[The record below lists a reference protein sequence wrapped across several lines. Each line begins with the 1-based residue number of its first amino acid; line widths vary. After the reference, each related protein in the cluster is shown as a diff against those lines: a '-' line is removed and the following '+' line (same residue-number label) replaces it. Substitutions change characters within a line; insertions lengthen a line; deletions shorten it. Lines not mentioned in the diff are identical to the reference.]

1 MPDRKK
7 ANYVLQ
13 HVRTDSHCMV
23 DEELLESFMAEVPII
38 QKPVHWF
45 AKQIIG
51 HGFYITGTS
60 VMKELMLC
68 YLHVFI
74 EIYFLIMTK

>member
-23 DEELLESFMAEVPII
+23 DEELLESFMAEVPIK
-38 QKPVHWF
+38 QKPVH
-45 AKQIIG
+45 
-51 HGFYITGTS
+51 
-60 VMKELMLC
+60 
-68 YLHVFI
+68 
-74 EIYFLIMTK
+74 

>member
-13 HVRTDSHCMV
+13 HVRTDSQCMV

-38 QKPVHWF
+38 QKPVH
-45 AKQIIG
+45 
-51 HGFYITGTS
+51 
-60 VMKELMLC
+60 
-68 YLHVFI
+68 
-74 EIYFLIMTK
+74 

>member
-38 QKPVHWF
+38 QKPETSPLICKTNHW
-45 AKQIIG
+45 AW
-51 HGFYITGTS
+51 
-60 VMKELMLC
+60 
-68 YLHVFI
+68 
-74 EIYFLIMTK
+74 FLYNRNFRHERVNALLLACIH